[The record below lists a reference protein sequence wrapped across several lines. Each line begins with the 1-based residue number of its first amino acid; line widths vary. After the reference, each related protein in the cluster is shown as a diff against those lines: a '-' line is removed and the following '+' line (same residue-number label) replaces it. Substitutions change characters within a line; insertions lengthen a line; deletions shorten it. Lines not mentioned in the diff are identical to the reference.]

1 MDRDE
6 AIARGLRVHE
16 TQHSMKRRSPWH
28 DYHGRGT
35 YMLTLVVEG
44 RMPLLGKL
52 WGRVDARPGDGDAP
66 KVMLSEL
73 GIAIAKEE
81 IPKIHKYYPQV
92 EVWRVCIMPDHIH
105 LIVRV
110 KEDLRGGQAMESLGT
125 EARGGQASALTK
137 EANLAQTKGANQA
150 QTEGANLASAGG
162 ANQAQTGENEAGSIG
177 MTAKREKEM
186 GSLGMVIKGFKMGCN
201 KAYWRIYGMN
211 TAPRKGL
218 FELGYN
224 DKVLLHERQLEGW
237 KKYLDDN
244 PRRLMVKRM
253 NPGLFTVMQNKE
265 VAGRRCQMVGNCFLL
280 DIPDKVAVVVH
291 RRYSEED
298 LRRLREEWLA
308 CGERG
313 GVLVSAAISTKEK
326 EGIENVIKA
335 MEAKKGDKMR
345 YMANEL
351 EHLLSGLCNEGRQ
364 KKLRKSW
371 LPHLL
376 STHEAERAWHDW
388 LHLKGADCH
397 KPDNLKMMSWL
408 EDIETELSNIP
419 ALAPYSNDDKI
430 AMLIRAHYTR
440 IPLDKYRQLLT
451 AFVIRDRLRMRL
463 GLPTNSFAPT
473 PSLTSQEEDYLID
486 KIIKYSQTLVRRE
499 DVEVLQRFI
508 YHEISYLPP
517 EYKLRVDNMTER
529 FLSEEAREGIQ
540 INAIKEQTKALKEVA
555 KKPTIQAEHYH
566 AGNSTFDVHSKH
578 LHLDHQEEGNSA
590 LLPSEL

>member
-1 MDRDE
+1 MLDRKHPYVSVKPEPTNETDE
-6 AIARGLRVHE
+6 EAFVARFASRKAGYVRNREEYKSLAQAAL
-16 TQHSMKRRSPWH
+16 TTS
-28 DYHGRGT
+28 GRG
-35 YMLTLVVEG
+35 YF
-44 RMPLLGKL
+44 R
-52 WGRVDARPGDGDAP
+52 A
-66 KVMLSEL
+66 
-73 GIAIAKEE
+73 
-81 IPKIHKYYPQV
+81 
-92 EVWRVCIMPDHIH
+92 
-105 LIVRV
+105 RV
-110 KEDLRGGQAMESLGT
+110 KEVIISAEGYFFVEAETDSTPIVPILHKDHWKEWEPILPLFPMTEEFLCVEDATMMMIDILRHETLTSDEEEELQEYT
-125 EARGGQASALTK
+125 ETLITMGKYALWY
-137 EANLAQTKGANQA
+137 EA
-150 QTEGANLASAGG
+150 
-162 ANQAQTGENEAGSIG
+162 
-177 MTAKREKEM
+177 
-186 GSLGMVIKGFKMGCN
+186 
-201 KAYWRIYGMN
+201 
-211 TAPRKGL
+211 
-218 FELGYN
+218 
-224 DKVLLHERQLEGW
+224 
-237 KKYLDDN
+237 
-244 PRRLMVKRM
+244 
-253 NPGLFTVMQNKE
+253 
-265 VAGRRCQMVGNCFLL
+265 
-280 DIPDKVAVVVH
+280 
-291 RRYSEED
+291 
-298 LRRLREEWLA
+298 
-308 CGERG
+308 
-313 GVLVSAAISTKEK
+313 K

-419 ALAPYSNDDKI
+419 ALAPYSHDDKI

-473 PSLTSQEEDYLID
+473 PSLTSQKEDYLID

-566 AGNSTFDVHSKH
+566 AGDSTFDVHSKH

>member
-1 MDRDE
+1 MGDLIKIVGVQYAVNSNHVKGEDMTAQEQQKTIEFLTMLDRKHPYVSVKPESTNETDE
-6 AIARGLRVHE
+6 EAFVARFASRKAGYVRNREEYKSLAQAAL
-16 TQHSMKRRSPWH
+16 TTS
-28 DYHGRGT
+28 GRG
-35 YMLTLVVEG
+35 YF
-44 RMPLLGKL
+44 R
-52 WGRVDARPGDGDAP
+52 A
-66 KVMLSEL
+66 
-73 GIAIAKEE
+73 
-81 IPKIHKYYPQV
+81 
-92 EVWRVCIMPDHIH
+92 
-105 LIVRV
+105 RV
-110 KEDLRGGQAMESLGT
+110 KEVIISAEGYFFVEAETDST
-125 EARGGQASALTK
+125 EEEELQEYTETLITMGKYALWY
-137 EANLAQTKGANQA
+137 EA
-150 QTEGANLASAGG
+150 
-162 ANQAQTGENEAGSIG
+162 
-177 MTAKREKEM
+177 
-186 GSLGMVIKGFKMGCN
+186 
-201 KAYWRIYGMN
+201 
-211 TAPRKGL
+211 
-218 FELGYN
+218 
-224 DKVLLHERQLEGW
+224 
-237 KKYLDDN
+237 
-244 PRRLMVKRM
+244 
-253 NPGLFTVMQNKE
+253 
-265 VAGRRCQMVGNCFLL
+265 
-280 DIPDKVAVVVH
+280 
-291 RRYSEED
+291 
-298 LRRLREEWLA
+298 
-308 CGERG
+308 
-313 GVLVSAAISTKEK
+313 K

-473 PSLTSQEEDYLID
+473 PSLTSQKEDYLID

-566 AGNSTFDVHSKH
+566 AGDSTFDVHSKH

>member
-1 MDRDE
+1 MGDLIKIVGVQYAVNSNHVKGEDMTAQEQQKTIEFLTMLDRKHPYVSVKPEPTNETDE
-6 AIARGLRVHE
+6 EAFVARVASRKAGYVRNREEYKSLAQAAL
-16 TQHSMKRRSPWH
+16 TTS
-28 DYHGRGT
+28 GRG
-35 YMLTLVVEG
+35 YF
-44 RMPLLGKL
+44 R
-52 WGRVDARPGDGDAP
+52 A
-66 KVMLSEL
+66 
-73 GIAIAKEE
+73 
-81 IPKIHKYYPQV
+81 
-92 EVWRVCIMPDHIH
+92 
-105 LIVRV
+105 RV
-110 KEDLRGGQAMESLGT
+110 KEVIISAEGYFFVEAETDSTPIVPILHKDHWKEWEPPLPLFPMTEEFLCVEDATMMMIDILRHETLTSDEEEELQEYT
-125 EARGGQASALTK
+125 ETLITMGKYALWY
-137 EANLAQTKGANQA
+137 EA
-150 QTEGANLASAGG
+150 
-162 ANQAQTGENEAGSIG
+162 
-177 MTAKREKEM
+177 
-186 GSLGMVIKGFKMGCN
+186 
-201 KAYWRIYGMN
+201 
-211 TAPRKGL
+211 
-218 FELGYN
+218 
-224 DKVLLHERQLEGW
+224 
-237 KKYLDDN
+237 
-244 PRRLMVKRM
+244 
-253 NPGLFTVMQNKE
+253 
-265 VAGRRCQMVGNCFLL
+265 
-280 DIPDKVAVVVH
+280 
-291 RRYSEED
+291 
-298 LRRLREEWLA
+298 
-308 CGERG
+308 
-313 GVLVSAAISTKEK
+313 K

-376 STHEAERAWHDW
+376 STHEAERAWH
-388 LHLKGADCH
+388 
-397 KPDNLKMMSWL
+397 
-408 EDIETELSNIP
+408 
-419 ALAPYSNDDKI
+419 

-473 PSLTSQEEDYLID
+473 PSLTSQKEDYLID

>member
-1 MDRDE
+1 MRDKSDEGQAMESLGTGVRWGLLPSLLVGRACRRNGSGSFNYLLFTYFIMDRDE

-186 GSLGMVIKGFKMGCN
+186 GSLGMVIKGFKMGSETL
-201 KAYWRIYGMN
+201 ITMG
-211 TAPRKGL
+211 
-218 FELGYN
+218 
-224 DKVLLHERQLEGW
+224 
-237 KKYLDDN
+237 KYALWY
-244 PRRLMVKRM
+244 
-253 NPGLFTVMQNKE
+253 E
-265 VAGRRCQMVGNCFLL
+265 A
-280 DIPDKVAVVVH
+280 
-291 RRYSEED
+291 
-298 LRRLREEWLA
+298 
-308 CGERG
+308 
-313 GVLVSAAISTKEK
+313 K

-397 KPDNLKMMSWL
+397 KPDNLKMMLWL

-473 PSLTSQEEDYLID
+473 PSLTSQKEDYLID

>member
-137 EANLAQTKGANQA
+137 EANFRA
-150 QTEGANLASAGG
+150 
-162 ANQAQTGENEAGSIG
+162 
-177 MTAKREKEM
+177 R
-186 GSLGMVIKGFKMGCN
+186 V
-201 KAYWRIYGMN
+201 
-211 TAPRKGL
+211 
-218 FELGYN
+218 
-224 DKVLLHERQLEGW
+224 
-237 KKYLDDN
+237 
-244 PRRLMVKRM
+244 
-253 NPGLFTVMQNKE
+253 KE
-265 VAGRRCQMVGNCFLL
+265 VIISAEGYFFVEAETDSTPIVPILHKDHWKEWEPPLPLFPMTEEFLCVEDATMMMI
-280 DIPDKVAVVVH
+280 DILRHETLTSD
-291 RRYSEED
+291 EE
-298 LRRLREEWLA
+298 EELQEYTETLITMGKYALWYEA
-308 CGERG
+308 
-313 GVLVSAAISTKEK
+313 K

-397 KPDNLKMMSWL
+397 KPDNLKMMLWL

-473 PSLTSQEEDYLID
+473 PSLTSQKEDYLID

>member
-1 MDRDE
+1 MGTAPFFASLLEGRACRRNGSGSFNYLLFTYFIMDRDE

-253 NPGLFTVMQNKE
+253 NPGL
-265 VAGRRCQMVGNCFLL
+265 
-280 DIPDKVAVVVH
+280 
-291 RRYSEED
+291 
-298 LRRLREEWLA
+298 
-308 CGERG
+308 
-313 GVLVSAAISTKEK
+313 
-326 EGIENVIKA
+326 NVK
-335 MEAKKGDKMR
+335 
-345 YMANEL
+345 N
-351 EHLLSGLCNEGRQ
+351 
-364 KKLRKSW
+364 
-371 LPHLL
+371 
-376 STHEAERAWHDW
+376 
-388 LHLKGADCH
+388 
-397 KPDNLKMMSWL
+397 
-408 EDIETELSNIP
+408 
-419 ALAPYSNDDKI
+419 
-430 AMLIRAHYTR
+430 
-440 IPLDKYRQLLT
+440 
-451 AFVIRDRLRMRL
+451 V
-463 GLPTNSFAPT
+463 
-473 PSLTSQEEDYLID
+473 
-486 KIIKYSQTLVRRE
+486 
-499 DVEVLQRFI
+499 
-508 YHEISYLPP
+508 
-517 EYKLRVDNMTER
+517 
-529 FLSEEAREGIQ
+529 
-540 INAIKEQTKALKEVA
+540 
-555 KKPTIQAEHYH
+555 
-566 AGNSTFDVHSKH
+566 TF
-578 LHLDHQEEGNSA
+578 
-590 LLPSEL
+590 

>member
-1 MDRDE
+1 MGDLIKIVGVQYAVNSNHVKGEDMTAQEQQKTIEFLTMLDRKHPYVSVKPEPTNETDE
-6 AIARGLRVHE
+6 EAFVARVASRKAGYVRNREEYKSLAQAAL
-16 TQHSMKRRSPWH
+16 TTS
-28 DYHGRGT
+28 GRG
-35 YMLTLVVEG
+35 YF
-44 RMPLLGKL
+44 R
-52 WGRVDARPGDGDAP
+52 A
-66 KVMLSEL
+66 
-73 GIAIAKEE
+73 
-81 IPKIHKYYPQV
+81 
-92 EVWRVCIMPDHIH
+92 
-105 LIVRV
+105 RV
-110 KEDLRGGQAMESLGT
+110 KEVIISAEGYFFV
-125 EARGGQASALTK
+125 EAET
-137 EANLAQTKGANQA
+137 
-150 QTEGANLASAGG
+150 
-162 ANQAQTGENEAGSIG
+162 
-177 MTAKREKEM
+177 
-186 GSLGMVIKGFKMGCN
+186 
-201 KAYWRIYGMN
+201 
-211 TAPRKGL
+211 
-218 FELGYN
+218 
-224 DKVLLHERQLEGW
+224 D
-237 KKYLDDN
+237 
-244 PRRLMVKRM
+244 
-253 NPGLFTVMQNKE
+253 
-265 VAGRRCQMVGNCFLL
+265 
-280 DIPDKVAVVVH
+280 
-291 RRYSEED
+291 
-298 LRRLREEWLA
+298 
-308 CGERG
+308 
-313 GVLVSAAISTKEK
+313 STPK

>member
-1 MDRDE
+1 
-6 AIARGLRVHE
+6 
-16 TQHSMKRRSPWH
+16 
-28 DYHGRGT
+28 
-35 YMLTLVVEG
+35 
-44 RMPLLGKL
+44 
-52 WGRVDARPGDGDAP
+52 
-66 KVMLSEL
+66 
-73 GIAIAKEE
+73 
-81 IPKIHKYYPQV
+81 
-92 EVWRVCIMPDHIH
+92 
-105 LIVRV
+105 
-110 KEDLRGGQAMESLGT
+110 
-125 EARGGQASALTK
+125 
-137 EANLAQTKGANQA
+137 
-150 QTEGANLASAGG
+150 
-162 ANQAQTGENEAGSIG
+162 
-177 MTAKREKEM
+177 
-186 GSLGMVIKGFKMGCN
+186 
-201 KAYWRIYGMN
+201 
-211 TAPRKGL
+211 
-218 FELGYN
+218 
-224 DKVLLHERQLEGW
+224 
-237 KKYLDDN
+237 
-244 PRRLMVKRM
+244 
-253 NPGLFTVMQNKE
+253 
-265 VAGRRCQMVGNCFLL
+265 
-280 DIPDKVAVVVH
+280 
-291 RRYSEED
+291 
-298 LRRLREEWLA
+298 
-308 CGERG
+308 
-313 GVLVSAAISTKEK
+313 
-326 EGIENVIKA
+326 

-566 AGNSTFDVHSKH
+566 AGDSTFDVHSKH

>member
-1 MDRDE
+1 MGDLIKIVGVQYAVNSNHVKGEDMTAQEQQKTIEFLTMLDRKHPYVSVKPEPTNETDE
-6 AIARGLRVHE
+6 EAFVARVASRKAGYVRNREEYKSLAQAAL
-16 TQHSMKRRSPWH
+16 TTS
-28 DYHGRGT
+28 GRG
-35 YMLTLVVEG
+35 YF
-44 RMPLLGKL
+44 R
-52 WGRVDARPGDGDAP
+52 A
-66 KVMLSEL
+66 
-73 GIAIAKEE
+73 
-81 IPKIHKYYPQV
+81 
-92 EVWRVCIMPDHIH
+92 
-105 LIVRV
+105 RV
-110 KEDLRGGQAMESLGT
+110 KEVIISAEGYFFVEAETDSTPIVPILHKDHWKEWEPPLPLFPMIEEFLCVEDATMMMIDILRHETLTSDEEEELQEYT
-125 EARGGQASALTK
+125 ETLITMGKYALWY
-137 EANLAQTKGANQA
+137 EA
-150 QTEGANLASAGG
+150 
-162 ANQAQTGENEAGSIG
+162 
-177 MTAKREKEM
+177 
-186 GSLGMVIKGFKMGCN
+186 
-201 KAYWRIYGMN
+201 
-211 TAPRKGL
+211 
-218 FELGYN
+218 
-224 DKVLLHERQLEGW
+224 
-237 KKYLDDN
+237 
-244 PRRLMVKRM
+244 
-253 NPGLFTVMQNKE
+253 
-265 VAGRRCQMVGNCFLL
+265 
-280 DIPDKVAVVVH
+280 
-291 RRYSEED
+291 
-298 LRRLREEWLA
+298 
-308 CGERG
+308 
-313 GVLVSAAISTKEK
+313 K

-376 STHEAERAWHDW
+376 
-388 LHLKGADCH
+388 
-397 KPDNLKMMSWL
+397 
-408 EDIETELSNIP
+408 
-419 ALAPYSNDDKI
+419 
-430 AMLIRAHYTR
+430 
-440 IPLDKYRQLLT
+440 DKYRQLLT

-473 PSLTSQEEDYLID
+473 PSLTSQKEDYLID

>member
-1 MDRDE
+1 MGDLIKIVGVQYAVNSNHVKGEDMTAQEQQKTIEFLTMLDRKHPYVSVKPEPTNETDE
-6 AIARGLRVHE
+6 EAFVARFASRKAGYVRNREEYKSLAQAAL
-16 TQHSMKRRSPWH
+16 TTS
-28 DYHGRGT
+28 GRG
-35 YMLTLVVEG
+35 YF
-44 RMPLLGKL
+44 R
-52 WGRVDARPGDGDAP
+52 A
-66 KVMLSEL
+66 
-73 GIAIAKEE
+73 
-81 IPKIHKYYPQV
+81 
-92 EVWRVCIMPDHIH
+92 
-105 LIVRV
+105 RV
-110 KEDLRGGQAMESLGT
+110 KEVIISAEGYFFVEAETDSTPIVPILHKDHWNEWEPSLPLFPMTEEFLCVEDATMMMIDILRHETLTSDEEEELQEYT
-125 EARGGQASALTK
+125 ETLITMGKYALWY
-137 EANLAQTKGANQA
+137 EA
-150 QTEGANLASAGG
+150 
-162 ANQAQTGENEAGSIG
+162 
-177 MTAKREKEM
+177 
-186 GSLGMVIKGFKMGCN
+186 
-201 KAYWRIYGMN
+201 
-211 TAPRKGL
+211 
-218 FELGYN
+218 
-224 DKVLLHERQLEGW
+224 
-237 KKYLDDN
+237 
-244 PRRLMVKRM
+244 
-253 NPGLFTVMQNKE
+253 
-265 VAGRRCQMVGNCFLL
+265 
-280 DIPDKVAVVVH
+280 
-291 RRYSEED
+291 
-298 LRRLREEWLA
+298 
-308 CGERG
+308 
-313 GVLVSAAISTKEK
+313 K

-397 KPDNLKMMSWL
+397 KPDNL
-408 EDIETELSNIP
+408 
-419 ALAPYSNDDKI
+419 
-430 AMLIRAHYTR
+430 
-440 IPLDKYRQLLT
+440 
-451 AFVIRDRLRMRL
+451 RDRLRMRL

-473 PSLTSQEEDYLID
+473 PSLTSQKEDYLID

-566 AGNSTFDVHSKH
+566 AGDSTFDVHSKH

>member
-1 MDRDE
+1 MTEEFLCVEDATMMMID
-6 AIARGLRVHE
+6 ILRHE
-16 TQHSMKRRSPWH
+16 T
-28 DYHGRGT
+28 
-35 YMLTLVVEG
+35 LTSDEEEELQEYTETLIT
-44 RMPLLGKL
+44 MGKYAL
-52 WGRVDARPGDGDAP
+52 W
-66 KVMLSEL
+66 
-73 GIAIAKEE
+73 
-81 IPKIHKYYPQV
+81 Y
-92 EVWRVCIMPDHIH
+92 
-105 LIVRV
+105 
-110 KEDLRGGQAMESLGT
+110 
-125 EARGGQASALTK
+125 EA
-137 EANLAQTKGANQA
+137 
-150 QTEGANLASAGG
+150 
-162 ANQAQTGENEAGSIG
+162 
-177 MTAKREKEM
+177 
-186 GSLGMVIKGFKMGCN
+186 
-201 KAYWRIYGMN
+201 
-211 TAPRKGL
+211 
-218 FELGYN
+218 
-224 DKVLLHERQLEGW
+224 
-237 KKYLDDN
+237 
-244 PRRLMVKRM
+244 
-253 NPGLFTVMQNKE
+253 
-265 VAGRRCQMVGNCFLL
+265 
-280 DIPDKVAVVVH
+280 
-291 RRYSEED
+291 
-298 LRRLREEWLA
+298 
-308 CGERG
+308 
-313 GVLVSAAISTKEK
+313 K

-430 AMLIRAHYTR
+430 AMLIRAHYIR

-473 PSLTSQEEDYLID
+473 PSLTSQKEDYLID

-566 AGNSTFDVHSKH
+566 AGDSTFDVHSKH

>member
-125 EARGGQASALTK
+125 EAREGQASALTK
-137 EANLAQTKGANQA
+137 
-150 QTEGANLASAGG
+150 
-162 ANQAQTGENEAGSIG
+162 
-177 MTAKREKEM
+177 
-186 GSLGMVIKGFKMGCN
+186 
-201 KAYWRIYGMN
+201 
-211 TAPRKGL
+211 
-218 FELGYN
+218 
-224 DKVLLHERQLEGW
+224 
-237 KKYLDDN
+237 
-244 PRRLMVKRM
+244 
-253 NPGLFTVMQNKE
+253 
-265 VAGRRCQMVGNCFLL
+265 
-280 DIPDKVAVVVH
+280 
-291 RRYSEED
+291 
-298 LRRLREEWLA
+298 
-308 CGERG
+308 
-313 GVLVSAAISTKEK
+313 
-326 EGIENVIKA
+326 NVIKA

-473 PSLTSQEEDYLID
+473 PSLTSQKEDYLID

-590 LLPSEL
+590 LLPSDL